1 MGLSTR
7 KVRVERGPS
16 AEPGL
21 AVYFI
26 EQLALGGSLANDLH
40 QSSLDVAKY
49 CRHGGG
55 RGAHATMDTNSNPA
69 RNRIPYTS

>member
-26 EQLALGGSLANDLH
+26 EQLALGGSLANDLVF
-40 QSSLDVAKY
+40 L
-49 CRHGGG
+49 
-55 RGAHATMDTNSNPA
+55 
-69 RNRIPYTS
+69 